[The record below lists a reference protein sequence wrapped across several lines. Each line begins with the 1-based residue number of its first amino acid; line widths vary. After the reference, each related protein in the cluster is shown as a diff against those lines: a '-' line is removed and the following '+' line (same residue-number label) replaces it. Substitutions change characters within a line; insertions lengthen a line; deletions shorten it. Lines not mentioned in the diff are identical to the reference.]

1 MSYEFDLK
9 ISEEKS
15 LEEGE
20 DGNKIQ
26 GNTILPSI
34 LIHRKELAEE
44 YGGEVELPEVRFKG
58 VPDSTDQ
65 SIKPVGKD
73 VARVWKSA
81 SEWLQEL
88 VVHRDELVKDGL
100 YKNRLKAE
108 EEHFRGEESKETYRW
123 QEDEETLTSL
133 RPAYRSITKG
143 LIERI
148 GKPTRS
154 DFDSLYPHEFDDPGL
169 SERAR
174 RAVRDL
180 KAVFGREVLDSP

>member
-1 MSYEFDLK
+1 MSCEFDLK

-15 LEEGE
+15 FEEGE
-20 DGNKIQ
+20 DGNKMQ

-34 LIHRKELAEE
+34 LIHREELAEE
-44 YGGEVELPEVRFKG
+44 YGGEVELPEVRFEG
-58 VPDSTDQ
+58 DTGRPGQ
-65 SIKPVGKD
+65 LMEPIGKD
-73 VARVWKSA
+73 VARAWKSA

-88 VVHRDELVKDGL
+88 VVHRDEHVKDGL

-108 EEHFRGEESKETYRW
+108 EEHFLGEGSEETYRW

-133 RPAYRSITKG
+133 RPAYRSITEG
-143 LIERI
+143 LIEGI
-148 GKPTRS
+148 GKPSRS

-180 KAVFGREVLDSP
+180 KAVFGREVLDGP